1 MPEMIN
7 AGDLEFSIEHRMQGS
22 GRDGGPTIRVNAMV
36 EGSKVEVLRIDM
48 FRVQPHYHYA
58 PGGQN
63 LRYDLDP
70 LTIDDG
76 IGWAIG
82 LLSKKLPQM
91 VAKAG
96 YEQLASQANVDA
108 AAQVLPDIERRWRA
122 MGVANASVYSA

>member
-1 MPEMIN
+1 MGETIT
-7 AGDLEFSIEHRMQGS
+7 AGDLEFFVENRMQGS
-22 GRDGGPTIRVNAMV
+22 GRDGGPTMRVHSVV
-36 EGSKVEVLRIDM
+36 EGNKVELLRIDM

-82 LLSKKLPQM
+82 LVGRKLPQM
-91 VAKAG
+91 LAKAG
-96 YEQLASQANVDA
+96 YEGLASPGNLDSA
-108 AAQVLPDIERRWRA
+108 AKALPEVERRWRA
-122 MGVANASVYSA
+122 QGESGPGGSY